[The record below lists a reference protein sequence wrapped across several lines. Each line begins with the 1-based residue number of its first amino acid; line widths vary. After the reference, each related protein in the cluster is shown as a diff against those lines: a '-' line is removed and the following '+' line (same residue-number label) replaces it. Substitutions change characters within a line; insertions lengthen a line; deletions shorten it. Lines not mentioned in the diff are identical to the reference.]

1 MEKTLAIII
10 LTISWV
16 SNAQA
21 ESLKLLCHVRGEE
34 VENGKGNGAYA
45 TDKVVFM
52 NKSEAHGENDKAFS
66 FNNCKWSKD
75 GATCFKESQEIVK
88 QTTSF
93 VFNAHTGGAWYLNVV
108 IIENVS
114 FGNSWIGK
122 CEPYNIR

>member
-66 FNNCKWSKD
+66 FNNCKWGKD
-75 GATCFKESQEIVK
+75 GATCFKETQEIVK
-88 QTTSF
+88 QTASF